1 MALGALALPDGN
13 VGFDGQ
19 GTAMVPVTAGENKVG
34 TIAIKS
40 PLETFKETF
49 SEMKESLAN
58 MVGIQTEEAKR
69 QAFHDQQDL
78 KQRSFENEQANKRF
92 DEAGMQG
99 PALPTLNNDLDNL
112 DTDKKETTVEAF
124 EGSILGAILGD
135 LKDAF
140 DKVSFGEKMMAVV
153 LGGGFLL
160 FSKYKDKIV
169 EALTPVVQF
178 IMDLVDEFGP
188 GKVFAGFIAG
198 FVLLKSG
205 LASKAIKGAG
215 GLILKGI
222 KASAAAIDKQG
233 GILKAMGN
241 GFERINKGAK
251 GLVGSLSKAGS
262 TITGGLTKGFN
273 LLGKGLTSLR
283 LGIMSMSS
291 SLGAMIVPFLPVIAI
306 AAAAVAIFFSLKSGF
321 ETFKESLDN
330 GDSMFTAVIKGLGDA
345 MLTLVTLPYVLI
357 QKLTGYIAG
366 LFGFDN
372 FKEKLE
378 SFDIKEQIVN
388 ALGSLVG
395 GLVKV
400 LKGVAKGAA
409 AALAAVFTFDNPVE
423 AFSKA
428 YAAVM
433 AGGEGESAA
442 LQGSSDFQGDQSQKD
457 FNDDSAKRDKVKGY
471 NNMDTSEMGIGGDE
485 GVGTG
490 NATAMSYYAKQEED
504 RRYRD
509 LGTGPKSNLSADD
522 MMRMK
527 GYTVSG
533 MSDSQFDDATG
544 YDLTDA
550 HLEKFM
556 AMVESQEFKS
566 KVTKREV
573 VRKNGKVVS
582 DTGNITVIK
591 GGPVTGDTINQ
602 SSTTQV
608 TGDLDVNNTEFTQK
622 MLNDAF

>member
-13 VGFDGQ
+13 VGFDAQ
-19 GTAMVPVTAGENKVG
+19 GTAMVPVTAGRNKVG
-34 TIAIKS
+34 TIELKS
-40 PLETFKETF
+40 PLEMFKETF
-49 SEMKESLAN
+49 TSMKESLLN
-58 MVGIQTEEAKR
+58 MVNLQSKEQEAA
-69 QAFHDQQDL
+69 AFI
-78 KQRSFENEQANKRF
+78 
-92 DEAGMQG
+92 G
-99 PALPTLNNDLDNL
+99 PMPNNDLEGV
-112 DTDKKETTVEAF
+112 DTDDNKYGNFVEKAQSKGSEILDGIKEAF
-124 EGSILGAILGD
+124 NN
-135 LKDAF
+135 
-140 DKVSFGEKMMAVV
+140 VSFGEKMMAVV
-153 LGGGFLL
+153 LAGGFLI
-160 FSKYKDKIV
+160 FSKYKGMITKV
-169 EALTPVVQF
+169 LTPVVQF

-241 GFERINKGAK
+241 GFERINKGAR
-251 GLVGSLSKAGS
+251 GLVGSLKSAGS
-262 TITGGLTKGFN
+262 MITGGLTKGFTM
-273 LLGKGLTSLR
+273 LGRGLTALR
-283 LGIMSMSS
+283 LGVMSMYSS
-291 SLGAMIVPFLPVIAI
+291 IMPMIAPFLPIIAI
-306 AAAAVAIFFSLKSGF
+306 AAAVVAVFFALKSGF
-321 ETFKESLDN
+321 ETFKQSLDD
-330 GDSMFTAVIKGLGDA
+330 GDSMFTAVLKGLGDA

-357 QKLTGYIAG
+357 QKLVGFVAG

-457 FNDDSAKRDKVKGY
+457 FNDDSTKRDKVKGY
-471 NNMDTSEMGIGGDE
+471 NNMDTSEMGGDLIGGTE
-485 GVGTG
+485 GQGTG

-544 YDLTDA
+544 YDDFSK
-550 HLEKFM
+550 EM
-556 AMVESQEFKS
+556 GMVESQEFKS

-573 VRKNGKVVS
+573 VKKNGKVVS

>member
-58 MVGIQTEEAKR
+58 MVGIQTDEAKR

-112 DTDKKETTVEAF
+112 DTDKKETNVEAF

-188 GKVFAGFIAG
+188 GKVFVGFIGVFLALKTG
-198 FVLLKSG
+198 LLKFILQFAAG
-205 LASKAIKGAG
+205 GIIKGIAFAT
-215 GLILKGI
+215 KGI
-222 KASAAAIDKQG
+222 KDAG
-233 GILKAMGN
+233 GIMFLAGKAT
-241 GFERINKGAK
+241 K
-251 GLVGSLSKAGS
+251 GLKLAFTAMKTGMIAMKAS
-262 TITGGLTKGFN
+262 
-273 LLGKGLTSLR
+273 
-283 LGIMSMSS
+283 IMP
-291 SLGAMIVPFLPVIAI
+291 MIAPFLPIIAI
-306 AAAAVAIFFSLKSGF
+306 AAAVVAIFFSLKSGF

-457 FNDDSAKRDKVKGY
+457 FNDDSTKRDKVKGY
-471 NNMDTSEMGIGGDE
+471 NNMDTSEMNIGGDE

-509 LGTGPKSNLSADD
+509 LGEGTRDFDTLSADD
-522 MMRMK
+522 MMKMK

-544 YDLTDA
+544 YDDFSK
-550 HLEKFM
+550 EM
-556 AMVESQEFKS
+556 GMVESQEFKS

-573 VRKNGKVVS
+573 VKKNGKVVS

>member
-58 MVGIQTEEAKR
+58 MVGIQTDEAKR

-112 DTDKKETTVEAF
+112 DTDKKETNVEAF

-169 EALTPVVQF
+169 KALTPVVQF

-188 GKVFAGFIAG
+188 GKVFVGFIGVFLALKTG
-198 FVLLKSG
+198 LLKFILQFAAG
-205 LASKAIKGAG
+205 GIIKGIAFAT
-215 GLILKGI
+215 KGI
-222 KASAAAIDKQG
+222 KDAG
-233 GILKAMGN
+233 GIMFLAGKAT
-241 GFERINKGAK
+241 K
-251 GLVGSLSKAGS
+251 GLKLA
-262 TITGGLTKGFN
+262 F
-273 LLGKGLTSLR
+273 
-283 LGIMSMSS
+283 MSMKT
-291 SLGAMIVPFLPVIAI
+291 GMIAMKASIMPMIAPFLPIIAI
-306 AAAAVAIFFSLKSGF
+306 AAGIAAVFFSLKSGF
-321 ETFKESLDN
+321 ETFKTSLDN
-330 GDSMFTAVIKGLGDA
+330 GDSMFTAVLKGLGDA

-357 QKLTGYIAG
+357 QKLVGFVAG

-400 LKGVAKGAA
+400 LKGVAKGAG
-409 AALAAVFTFDNPVE
+409 AALAAVFSFSNPVE
-423 AFSKA
+423 AFAKA

-442 LQGSSDFQGDQSQKD
+442 LQGTSDFQGDQSQKD

-471 NNMDTSEMGIGGDE
+471 NNMDTSEMGIGGNE
-485 GVGTG
+485 GQGTG

-509 LGTGPKSNLSADD
+509 LGTGPKANLS
-522 MMRMK
+522 
-527 GYTVSG
+527 
-533 MSDSQFDDATG
+533 FDDYLRLNNISQGDTG
-544 YDLTDA
+544 SDDFGGA
-550 HLEKFM
+550 M
-556 AMVESQEFKS
+556 ADSQEFTS

>member
-13 VGFDGQ
+13 VGFDAQ
-19 GTAMVPVTAGENKVG
+19 GTAMVPVTAGRNKVG
-34 TIAIKS
+34 TIELKS
-40 PLETFKETF
+40 PLEMFKETF
-49 SEMKESLAN
+49 TSMKESLLN
-58 MVGIQTEEAKR
+58 MVNLQSKEQEAA
-69 QAFHDQQDL
+69 AFV
-78 KQRSFENEQANKRF
+78 
-92 DEAGMQG
+92 G
-99 PALPTLNNDLDNL
+99 PMPNNDLEGV
-112 DTDKKETTVEAF
+112 DTDDNKYGNFVEKAQSKGSEILDGIKEAF
-124 EGSILGAILGD
+124 D
-135 LKDAF
+135 N
-140 DKVSFGEKMMAVV
+140 VSFGEKMMAVV
-153 LGGGFLL
+153 LAGGF
-160 FSKYKDKIV
+160 FIFTKYKAVLTKV
-169 EALTPVVQF
+169 LTPIVQF
-178 IMDLVDEFGP
+178 VMDTVKFLGP
-188 GKVFAGFIAG
+188 TGAFAAFLGGFI
-198 FVLLKSG
+198 LLKSG
-205 LASKAIKGAG
+205 LAKKGLMKAGSLILSTIKKSAASLDRQG
-215 GLILKGI
+215 GLF
-222 KASAAAIDKQG
+222 
-233 GILKAMGN
+233 KAMGN

-357 QKLTGYIAG
+357 QKLVGFIAG

-378 SFDIKEQIVN
+378 SFDIKDAIVK
-388 ALGSLVG
+388 AFGSLVG
-395 GLVKV
+395 GMVKL
-400 LKGVAKGAA
+400 LKAVAKGAG
-409 AALAAVFTFDNPVE
+409 AALAAVFTFKNPIE
-423 AFSKA
+423 AFAKA

-442 LQGSSDFQGDQSQKD
+442 LQGTSDFQGDQSQKD

-471 NNMDTSEMGIGGDE
+471 NNMDTSEMGIGGNE

-509 LGTGPKSNLSADD
+509 LGEGTRDFDTLSADD
-522 MMRMK
+522 MMKMK

-544 YDLTDA
+544 YDDFSK
-550 HLEKFM
+550 EM
-556 AMVESQEFKS
+556 GMVESQEFKS

>member
-1 MALGALALPDGN
+1 MAALGALSLPDGN
-13 VGFDGQ
+13 VGFDAQ
-19 GTAMVPVTAGENKVG
+19 GTAMVPVTAGRNKVG
-34 TIAIKS
+34 TIELKS
-40 PLETFKETF
+40 PLEMFKETF
-49 SEMKESLAN
+49 TSMKESLLN
-58 MVGIQTEEAKR
+58 MVNLQTQEQKDA
-69 QAFHDQQDL
+69 AFV
-78 KQRSFENEQANKRF
+78 
-92 DEAGMQG
+92 G
-99 PALPTLNNDLDNL
+99 PMEPKVNNDLDNL
-112 DTDKKETTVEAF
+112 DTDDNKYGNFVEKAQSK
-124 EGSILGAILGD
+124 GSEILDGI
-135 LKDAF
+135 KDAF
-140 DKVSFGEKMMAVV
+140 NNVSFGEKMMAVV
-153 LGGGFLL
+153 LAGGFLI

-169 EALTPVVQF
+169 KVLTPIVQF
-178 IMDLVDEFGP
+178 VMDLVDEFGP

-251 GLVGSLSKAGS
+251 GLVGSLKSAGS

-345 MLTLVTLPYVLI
+345 MLTLVTLPATLVK
-357 QKLTGYIAG
+357 KLVGFIAG

-372 FKEKLE
+372 FKAELE
-378 SFDIKEQIVN
+378 SFSIKDAIVN
-388 ALGSLVG
+388 TFKKLTDGMVNIIKAI
-395 GLVKV
+395 
-400 LKGVAKGAA
+400 AKGAA
-409 AALAAVFTFDNPVE
+409 AALAAAIPGGKTPQEEFARVYGE
-423 AFSKA
+423 
-428 YAAVM
+428 VM
-433 AGGEGESAA
+433 RGGEGESAA
-442 LQGSSDFQGDQSQKD
+442 IQGTSDFQGDQSTKD
-457 FNDDSAKRDKVKGY
+457 FNKDSNEKVKGY
-471 NNMDTSEMGIGGDE
+471 NNMGEYLDIDE

-490 NATAMSYYAKQEED
+490 NATAMSYYN
-504 RRYRD
+504 RD
-509 LGTGPKSNLSADD
+509 KESLDGPGRFVKTPQIKETEYDDFSKLMKINGT
-522 MMRMK
+522 
-527 GYTVSG
+527 
-533 MSDSQFDDATG
+533 
-544 YDLTDA
+544 
-550 HLEKFM
+550 
-556 AMVESQEFKS
+556 QEFEQKILQ
-566 KVTKREV
+566 KTIIK
-573 VRKNGKVVS
+573 KQGQVVS
-582 DTGNITVIK
+582 ETGKITVIK
-591 GGPVTGDTINQ
+591 GGNVQGDTINQ

>member
-13 VGFDGQ
+13 VGFDAQ
-19 GTAMVPVTAGENKVG
+19 GTAMVPVTAGRNKVG
-34 TIAIKS
+34 TIELKS
-40 PLETFKETF
+40 PLEMFKETF
-49 SEMKESLAN
+49 TSMKESLLN
-58 MVGIQTEEAKR
+58 MVNLQSKEQEAA
-69 QAFHDQQDL
+69 AFV
-78 KQRSFENEQANKRF
+78 
-92 DEAGMQG
+92 G
-99 PALPTLNNDLDNL
+99 PMPNNDLEGV
-112 DTDKKETTVEAF
+112 DTDDNKYGNFVEKAQTKGSEILDGIKEAF
-124 EGSILGAILGD
+124 NN
-135 LKDAF
+135 
-140 DKVSFGEKMMAVV
+140 VSFGEKMMAVV
-153 LGGGFLL
+153 LAGGFLI
-160 FSKYKDKIV
+160 FSKYKGMITKV
-169 EALTPVVQF
+169 LTPVVQF

-251 GLVGSLSKAGS
+251 GLVGSLKSAGS

-378 SFDIKEQIVN
+378 SFDIKEQIIN

-457 FNDDSAKRDKVKGY
+457 FNDDSTKRDKVKGY
-471 NNMDTSEMGIGGDE
+471 NNMDTSEMGIGGNE

-509 LGTGPKSNLSADD
+509 LGEGTRDFDTLSADD
-522 MMRMK
+522 MMKMK

-544 YDLTDA
+544 YDDFSK
-550 HLEKFM
+550 EM
-556 AMVESQEFKS
+556 GMVESQEFKS

-573 VRKNGKVVS
+573 VKKNGKVVS

>member
-1 MALGALALPDGN
+1 MAALGALSLPDGN
-13 VGFDGQ
+13 VGFDAQ
-19 GTAMVPVTAGENKVG
+19 GTAMVPVTAGRNKVG
-34 TIAIKS
+34 TIELKS
-40 PLETFKETF
+40 PLEMFKETF
-49 SEMKESLAN
+49 TSMKESLLN
-58 MVGIQTEEAKR
+58 MVNLQTQEQKDA
-69 QAFHDQQDL
+69 AFV
-78 KQRSFENEQANKRF
+78 
-92 DEAGMQG
+92 G
-99 PALPTLNNDLDNL
+99 PMEPKVNNDLDNL
-112 DTDKKETTVEAF
+112 DTDDNTYGNFVEKAQSK
-124 EGSILGAILGD
+124 GSEILDGI
-135 LKDAF
+135 KDAF
-140 DKVSFGEKMMAVV
+140 NNVSFGEKMMAVV
-153 LGGGFLL
+153 LAGGFLI
-160 FSKYKDKIV
+160 FSKYKGMITKV
-169 EALTPVVQF
+169 LTPVVQF

-251 GLVGSLSKAGS
+251 GLVGSLKSAGS

-457 FNDDSAKRDKVKGY
+457 FNDDSTKRDKVKGY
-471 NNMDTSEMGIGGDE
+471 NNMDTSEMGGDLIGGTE
-485 GVGTG
+485 GQGTG

-509 LGTGPKSNLSADD
+509 LGEGTRDFDTLSADD
-522 MMRMK
+522 MMKMK

-544 YDLTDA
+544 YDDFSK
-550 HLEKFM
+550 EM
-556 AMVESQEFKS
+556 GMVESQEFKS

-573 VRKNGKVVS
+573 VKKNGKVVS

>member
-1 MALGALALPDGN
+1 
-13 VGFDGQ
+13 
-19 GTAMVPVTAGENKVG
+19 
-34 TIAIKS
+34 
-40 PLETFKETF
+40 
-49 SEMKESLAN
+49 
-58 MVGIQTEEAKR
+58 
-69 QAFHDQQDL
+69 
-78 KQRSFENEQANKRF
+78 
-92 DEAGMQG
+92 
-99 PALPTLNNDLDNL
+99 
-112 DTDKKETTVEAF
+112 
-124 EGSILGAILGD
+124 
-135 LKDAF
+135 
-140 DKVSFGEKMMAVV
+140 
-153 LGGGFLL
+153 
-160 FSKYKDKIV
+160 
-169 EALTPVVQF
+169 
-178 IMDLVDEFGP
+178 MDLVDEFGP

-241 GFERINKGAK
+241 GFEKINRGASK
-251 GLVGSLSKAGS
+251 VVGGLKKTGSF
-262 TITGGLTKGFN
+262 ITKNLTKGFSALGN
-273 LLGKGLTSLR
+273 GVKALNKGVLSAGSKLGGGFTKLLGFISKGFMMMKVGLL
-283 LGIMSMSS
+283 SMSS
-291 SLGAMIVPFLPVIAI
+291 SLAPILAPLLPIIAI
-306 AAAAVAIFFSLKSGF
+306 AAGIAAVLYSLKSGF
-321 ETFKESLDN
+321 DTFKESLDN

-442 LQGSSDFQGDQSQKD
+442 LQGTSDFQGDQSQKD

-471 NNMDTSEMGIGGDE
+471 NNMDTSEMGIGGNE

-509 LGTGPKSNLSADD
+509 LGEGTRDFDTLSADD
-522 MMRMK
+522 MMKMK